1 MRGST
6 KDESADEVRICG
18 IHTGHVADL
27 IHIGD
32 TVGLSPWTAENYL
45 DELKNPDSV
54 MLRLVSIDNRT
65 LGFVVGRIVG
75 SPDNG
80 AEAEIY
86 NIAVKPRA
94 QRKGNGQRLLDAF
107 VERCH
112 EKRVSTIWLEVRESN
127 HSAIAFYERNGFT
140 LVQRRSHFYSDPR
153 EHGWLMRSNLIGN
166 EA

>member
-54 MLRLVSIDNRT
+54 MLRLVSIDNKT
-65 LGFVVGRIVG
+65 LGFVVGGVVG
-75 SPDNG
+75 WPDDG
-80 AEAEIY
+80 ADGGLEFV
-86 NIAVKPRA
+86 AVCRWGA
-94 QRKGNGQRLLDAF
+94 G
-107 VERCH
+107 
-112 EKRVSTIWLEVRESN
+112 
-127 HSAIAFYERNGFT
+127 
-140 LVQRRSHFYSDPR
+140 
-153 EHGWLMRSNLIGN
+153 
-166 EA
+166 